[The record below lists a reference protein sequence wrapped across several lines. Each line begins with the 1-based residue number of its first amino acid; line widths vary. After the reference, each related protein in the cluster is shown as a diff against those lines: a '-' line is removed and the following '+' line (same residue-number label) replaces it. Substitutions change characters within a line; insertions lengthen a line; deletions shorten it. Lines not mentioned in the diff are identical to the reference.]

1 MFSLRASTVGRSI
14 ATCYNHSPSMFGKIM
29 EDLTSL
35 VSTYCKLTEAT
46 DLILW
51 FGLDMDIVFLS
62 LREQLL

>member
-1 MFSLRASTVGRSI
+1 
-14 ATCYNHSPSMFGKIM
+14 M